1 MSNKILLL
9 GLGNEL
15 RSDDG
20 VGIAVVREV
29 LKRLSKEDGIDV
41 KESPEMGMALLDYLI
56 GYDDVV
62 LVDSI
67 QTGKVPPGSLHE
79 LEEKNLLV
87 LHGASPHYVGI
98 SEVLALGRA
107 IPLHMPERV
116 KIFAIEVSDPFT
128 ISTEISSAVSESI
141 PSTASRVIQYLEEIS
156 REV

>member
-1 MSNKILLL
+1 M
-9 GLGNEL
+9 
-15 RSDDG
+15 
-20 VGIAVVREV
+20 
-29 LKRLSKEDGIDV
+29 
-41 KESPEMGMALLDYLI
+41 
-56 GYDDVV
+56 
-62 LVDSI
+62 
-67 QTGKVPPGSLHE
+67 
-79 LEEKNLLV
+79 V